1 MGLAYGV
8 GASGGIGV
16 AKDLSALLIGMNP
29 MDTEAI
35 WEKMLRKTFWGQG
48 GGGIFS
54 AAMSG
59 LDIAMWDIKGKALNV
74 PLYVLLGGKSRDS
87 IRAYASQLQF
97 GWGGGTDKAM
107 LVSPEQYADVA
118 RVAVSEGY
126 DAIKV
131 DVLAMDEQGNWNQR
145 DLKGLLPDNILRLGY
160 ARLKAMRDAIGP
172 DVDIIVEM
180 HSFTSAAPAIQ
191 FGRMIEELGVLYY
204 EEPVMPL
211 NPKMM
216 KQVADHVNIPLA
228 SGERIYWRWGYRP
241 FLEDGSLSVIQPD
254 ICTCGGISEV
264 KKICDMAHVYDVIVQ
279 IHVCGGP
286 ISTAAALRHL
296 APGHEL
302 EQMEAFQMAFYAQGR
317 DVMAAGEQAAIAAAW
332 LPAGTPADALT
343 AAMADPAIRSAARH
357 DAAEA
362 EEVMGEFLLYPTL
375 YLEHDGQRTLL
386 ARGYSD
392 YASVRAKLDDALHGV
407 RESPVAQGAACG
419 LDGKCCF

>member
-1 MGLAYGV
+1 MPFFAW
-8 GASGGIGV
+8 
-16 AKDLSALLIGMNP
+16 LIGTHGWRMNFHVC
-29 MDTEAI
+29 
-35 WEKMLRKTFWGQG
+35 LVL
-48 GGGIFS
+48 
-54 AAMSG
+54 G
-59 LDIAMWDIKGKALNV
+59 LI
-74 PLYVLLGGKSRDS
+74 PLYLLWRHVADTPRQAKGINAAELAHIEAGQEQAPASAEEKIPVAVRFKAFAGNYRYWLLVFWYLCLQCMYWGRITWLPSYLKTARGFSWSEMGWLASLPFVLS
-87 IRAYASQLQF
+87 IFCKASSGILA
-97 GWGGGTDKAM
+97 DKVGRSAPILMCAM

-131 DVLAMDEQGNWNQR
+131 DVLAMDEHGNWNQR

-160 ARLKAMRDAIGP
+160 DRLKAMRDAIGP

-264 KKICDMAHVYDVIVQ
+264 KKICDMAHVYDVTVQ

-286 ISTAAALRHL
+286 ISTAAALHME
-296 APGHEL
+296 AAIPNFMIHEL
-302 EQMEAFQMAFYAQGR
+302 HRYALLEPNTRTCIHNYMPSKGR
-317 DVMAAGEQAAIAAAW
+317 YTVPELPGLGQELTPETIAA
-332 LPAGTPADALT
+332 
-343 AAMADPAIRSAARH
+343 
-357 DAAEA
+357 
-362 EEVMGEFLLYPTL
+362 
-375 YLEHDGQRTLL
+375 
-386 ARGYSD
+386 SD
-392 YASVRAKLDDALHGV
+392 IITVK
-407 RESPVAQGAACG
+407 
-419 LDGKCCF
+419 

>member
-1 MGLAYGV
+1 MKITSIDIIDVANDFSSATSKWRPTVVRVNTDEGISGFGEVGLAYGV

-131 DVLAMDEQGNWNQR
+131 DVLAMDEHGNWNQR

-160 ARLKAMRDAIGP
+160 DRLKAMRDAIGP

-180 HSFTSAAPAIQ
+180 HSFTSAAPATQ

-286 ISTAAALRHL
+286 ISTAAALHME
-296 APGHEL
+296 AAIPNFMIHEL
-302 EQMEAFQMAFYAQGR
+302 HRYTLLEPNTRTCIHNYMPSKGR
-317 DVMAAGEQAAIAAAW
+317 YTVPELPGLGQELTPETIAA
-332 LPAGTPADALT
+332 
-343 AAMADPAIRSAARH
+343 
-357 DAAEA
+357 
-362 EEVMGEFLLYPTL
+362 
-375 YLEHDGQRTLL
+375 
-386 ARGYSD
+386 SD
-392 YASVRAKLDDALHGV
+392 IITVK
-407 RESPVAQGAACG
+407 
-419 LDGKCCF
+419 

>member
-1 MGLAYGV
+1 MRITSVDLLRLKTEGAGPVRPIICRINTDEGIYGLGEA
-8 GASGGIGV
+8 GV
-16 AKDLSALLIGMNP
+16 AIVSGATAAYELLKDYATRIIGMNP
-29 MDTEAI
+29 LHHEVI
-35 WEKMLRKTFWGQG
+35 WEKLYKDTFWAQG
-48 GGGIFS
+48 NGAIIMAAVS
-54 AAMSG
+54 AIDTA
-59 LDIAMWDIKGKALNV
+59 LWDIRGKHYDAPV
-74 PLYVLLGGKSRDS
+74 YELLGGKQRSKLRT
-87 IRAYASQLQF
+87 YASQLQF

-131 DVLAMDEQGNWNQR
+131 DVLAMDEHGNWNQR

-160 ARLKAMRDAIGP
+160 DRLKAMRDAIGP

-264 KKICDMAHVYDVIVQ
+264 KKICDMAHVYDVTVQ

-286 ISTAAALRHL
+286 ISTAAALHME
-296 APGHEL
+296 AAIPNFMIHEL
-302 EQMEAFQMAFYAQGR
+302 HRYALLEPNTRTCIHNYMPSKGR
-317 DVMAAGEQAAIAAAW
+317 YTVPELPGLGQELTPETIAA
-332 LPAGTPADALT
+332 
-343 AAMADPAIRSAARH
+343 
-357 DAAEA
+357 
-362 EEVMGEFLLYPTL
+362 
-375 YLEHDGQRTLL
+375 
-386 ARGYSD
+386 SD
-392 YASVRAKLDDALHGV
+392 IITVK
-407 RESPVAQGAACG
+407 
-419 LDGKCCF
+419 

>member
-1 MGLAYGV
+1 MKITSIDIIDVANDFSSATSKWRPTVVRVNTDEGISGFGEVGLAYGV

-131 DVLAMDEQGNWNQR
+131 DVLAMDEHGNWNQR

-160 ARLKAMRDAIGP
+160 DRLKAMRDAIGP

-264 KKICDMAHVYDVIVQ
+264 KKICDMADTYDVKVQ
-279 IHVCGGP
+279 VHVCGGP
-286 ISTAAALRHL
+286 ISQAAALHVETVIPNFLIHEQHSYGIKEGLRKTCVYDYLPDDHGEL
-296 APGHEL
+296 TVPELPGIGQEIT
-302 EQMEAFQMAFYAQGR
+302 EETMAKTHVCTIQ
-317 DVMAAGEQAAIAAAW
+317 
-332 LPAGTPADALT
+332 
-343 AAMADPAIRSAARH
+343 
-357 DAAEA
+357 
-362 EEVMGEFLLYPTL
+362 
-375 YLEHDGQRTLL
+375 
-386 ARGYSD
+386 
-392 YASVRAKLDDALHGV
+392 
-407 RESPVAQGAACG
+407 
-419 LDGKCCF
+419 